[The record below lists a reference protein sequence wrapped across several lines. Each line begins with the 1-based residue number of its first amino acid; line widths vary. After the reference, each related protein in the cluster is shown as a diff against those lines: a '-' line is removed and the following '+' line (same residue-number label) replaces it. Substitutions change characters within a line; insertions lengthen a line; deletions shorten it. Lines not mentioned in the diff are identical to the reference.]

1 MKNKFFKKAKEDLLE
16 IKLLPEERVNILTA
30 ILDGEPMAKPEHPFV
45 FWLKHS
51 RLVPAIA
58 LVLIV
63 ALGTGTSLAAEGAVP
78 GDLLYPV
85 KIKINEPARN
95 IVKLTPEARAHW
107 EEEKINRRL
116 KEAETLATR
125 EKLDEGTRSEIEA
138 LLDDHVKTFENAIG
152 QVKTVDNEEKIKK
165 AQKELNK
172 TIDDY
177 SDKLEKEDEKQEK
190 TWEAEQQKELR
201 KIEERVKGKKQKI
214 RELAPQSQGERS
226 GGDSNISGQD
236 GSPREEGKSLQNTK
250 EEERRRDAR
259 DDTRKEQEAEQ
270 ELEDSVDDD

>member
-1 MKNKFFKKAKEDLLE
+1 MKSKLFKKAKDDLLR

-30 ILDGEPMAKPEHPFV
+30 ILDGESIVKPKYSFV
-45 FWLKHS
+45 FWFRHS

-63 ALGTGTSLAAEGAVP
+63 ALGTGTSFAAEGAVP

-85 KIKINEPARN
+85 KIKINEPVRN

-125 EKLDEGTRSEIEA
+125 EELDEKTRSEIEA
-138 LLDDHVKTFENAIG
+138 LLEDHVKSFEDTID
-152 QVKTVDNEEKIKK
+152 QVEKFNNERQIKEV
-165 AQKELNK
+165 QKELNK

-177 SDKLEKEDEKQEK
+177 SSKLEEEDEREEK

-201 KIEERVKGKKQKI
+201 KIEVRVKSKKQKI
-214 RELAPQSQGERS
+214 RELTPQGQSERS
-226 GGDSNISGQD
+226 GGDSNVSGQNR
-236 GSPREEGKSLQNTK
+236 SPREESKSLQKTK
-250 EEERRRDAR
+250 EEERRRDTR
-259 DDTRKEQEAEQ
+259 DDARKEQETEE
-270 ELEDSVDDD
+270 ELERSVDDD